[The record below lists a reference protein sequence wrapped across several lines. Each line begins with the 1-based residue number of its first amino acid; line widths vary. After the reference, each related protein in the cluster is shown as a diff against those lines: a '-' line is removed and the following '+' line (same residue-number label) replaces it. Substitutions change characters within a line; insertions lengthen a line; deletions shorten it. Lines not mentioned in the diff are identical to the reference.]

1 MNFDTKVEL
10 VSKNKAESKSD
21 IYGNPVFTKKKR
33 RIFAEKKAVRQ
44 SEFFQAAA
52 VGFKPEIVLE
62 VNSFEYNNEEEC
74 YLEGQL
80 FRIYRAYPVKG
91 TERTE
96 LYLTAIAGDSNV
108 LA

>member
-1 MNFDTKVEL
+1 MNFDTVIEL
-10 VSKNKAESKSD
+10 ISKTDTEATSD
-21 IYGNPVFTKKKR
+21 IYGNPVYTPKKR
-33 RIFAEKKAVRQ
+33 KVYAEKKAVRQ

-62 VNSFEYNNEEEC
+62 VNSFEYRNEEEC

-80 FRIYRAYPVKG
+80 FRIYRAYPVKR

-96 LYLTAIAGDSNV
+96 LYLTALVGDNNV

>member
-1 MNFDTKVEL
+1 MNFDTIIEL
-10 VSKNKAESKSD
+10 VSKSNVPASSD
-21 IYGNPVFTKKKR
+21 IYGNPVYIPKKR
-33 RIFAEKKAVRQ
+33 KVYAQKKAVRQ

-62 VNSFEYNNEEEC
+62 INSFEYQNEEEC
-74 YLEGQL
+74 NLEGQP
-80 FRIYRAYPVKG
+80 FRIYRAYPIKG

-96 LYLTAIAGDSNV
+96 LYLTALVGDSNV